1 MNIHVAQ
8 RKVSEFHEVKLPKG
22 VDPRHQ
28 VVKLME
34 EVGELAAALL
44 KNDQRGVADGLADSF
59 YVLLGIANLTG
70 VDLETAFIDVHHSNM
85 TKLPSGGINPTKGAG
100 FQEPKL

>member
-1 MNIHVAQ
+1 MHVHIAQ
-8 RKVSEFHEVKLPKG
+8 EQVKQFHIAKLPPG

-28 VVKLME
+28 GLKLVE

-44 KNDQRGVADGLADSF
+44 KNDQRATADGLADAF
-59 YVLLGIANLTG
+59 YVLLGLANLTG
-70 VDLETAFIDVHHSNM
+70 VDLETAFEAVHRSNM
-85 TKLPSGGINPTKGAG
+85 TKLPSGGINPTKGVD